1 VQAAALV
8 RGQEGGQPGQQPAL
22 GKDGHAAHQQARAVG
37 ALGHGFER
45 VVLQAQQVARDLRVV
60 AAAHVGEGG
69 AAGAALHQLQAQLA
83 LQQAQLLAHG
93 AVGEAQFFGGL
104 AHAVVARHG
113 VEDQEGAGAGDVFA
127 HVRKT
132 AGWAD

>member
-1 VQAAALV
+1 MRDQK
-8 RGQEGGQPGQQPAL
+8 GGQPGQQPAL
-22 GKDGHAAHQQARAVG
+22 SKHGHTAHQQARTVRP
-37 ALGHGFER
+37 LGHGFEG
-45 VVLQAQQVARDLRVV
+45 VVLQAQQVAHDLRVV

-69 AAGAALHQLQAQLA
+69 AACATLHQLQAQLA

-93 AVGEAQFFGGL
+93 AVGEAEFFGRL

-113 VEDQEGAGAGDVFA
+113 VKNKQGAGAGDVFA

-132 AGWAD
+132 VGWAD